1 MSIQKTHD
9 LPLGGSVKQ
18 FTFASKPTVG
28 KSKAAQTHSV
38 GRGQE
43 EPKKFDWFL
52 ILLYF
57 LVAVGITAIAAL
69 MLMFLTPSQPA
80 PLP

>member
-28 KSKAAQTHSV
+28 KSKAAQTHS
-38 GRGQE
+38 GGQK
-43 EPKKFDWFL
+43 EPRKFDWFL
-52 ILLYF
+52 MLLYF
-57 LVAVGITAIAAL
+57 LVAVGITAIAVL
-69 MLMFLTPSQPA
+69 MFMFLTPSQPA

>member
-9 LPLGGSVKQ
+9 LPLGGSVKKY
-18 FTFASKPTVG
+18 TFASKPTVG
-28 KSKAAQTHSV
+28 KSKAQSTRP
-38 GRGQE
+38 GGQE

-57 LVAVGITAIAAL
+57 LVAVGITAISVL
-69 MLMFLTPSQPA
+69 MFMFLTPSQPA